1 MEAVPLSVVV
11 LDELVAG
18 LVLGFIVEA
27 GFQVK
32 LEAALLLVD

>member
-1 MEAVPLSVVV
+1 MPLSVVV

-18 LVLGFIVEA
+18 LVLGVVVEA